1 MVSHSDGVLTVSY
14 EDLSWDGLL
23 GWLRPDRTS
32 ATITIT
38 VPKDCPVQLGVV
50 TASAIVSGISAA
62 TSVKSVSGAITL
74 DGVTGAVDAR
84 TVSGDI
90 EAQGLGG
97 TIGFNSVSGD
107 LTLADGSVDRLDAK
121 TVSGRVTA
129 DIDLDRDAA
138 LRVATVSGPV
148 AIRLPAE
155 HERPGGPA
163 VRHRPGAERVP
174 GPAAQP
180 EARRQH
186 AQRRP
191 GPGDGGAALRAVPGW
206 SGSPPCPARSRC
218 CSGAS
223 RTAAGGGRRGR
234 GQPMSPVFR
243 HGRLRLYLLKLL
255 DESPRHGYEV
265 IRLLQDR
272 FMGVYAPSPGTIYP
286 RLARLEEEGLV
297 THDEADGR
305 KVYRITDK
313 GREELRNRSDDLSD
327 LEDEITASVRD
338 IAREV
343 TQDVRETVRNLRE
356 ELTFAARDMHRNGPP
371 PPRGARPPRG
381 GSAPP
386 RGSGWADPGTY
397 RDLEQLARR
406 FSRELRDAA
415 AQAQAVSEDAVG
427 DLRTILD
434 DALDRIKAEVF
445 GKPGATR
452 PDAPRPDAA
461 PPDATQ
467 PDTPR
472 ETVSPEDGH
481 GDGGDPG
488 VPR

>member
-1 MVSHSDGVLTVSY
+1 MPRWTVDAPATYDFDRVDTLRVRTFGGSVAVLSTGERACLDIAGVTGQPLVVTHSDGTLTVSY

-23 GWLRPDRTS
+23 GWLRPDRTA

-38 VPKDCPVQLGVV
+38 VPRDCPVQLGVV

-62 TSVKSVSGAITL
+62 TSVKSVSGGITL

-148 AIRLPAE
+148 AIRLPADARARVDLRSTTGRVLSE
-155 HERPGGPA
+155 FPGLRPSQKPGASSLSGDLCPGGATAEASRAGPGQHHVRPGHAAAARA
-163 VRHRPGAERVP
+163 VR
-174 GPAAQP
+174 PAA
-180 EARRQH
+180 R
-186 AQRRP
+186 
-191 GPGDGGAALRAVPGW
+191 GGR
-206 SGSPPCPARSRC
+206 
-218 CSGAS
+218 
-223 RTAAGGGRRGR
+223 GGGR
-234 GQPMSPVFR
+234 QPVSPVFR

-313 GREELRNRSDDLSD
+313 GREELRNRSDDLSE

-343 TQDVRETVRNLRE
+343 TEDVRETVRNLRE
-356 ELTFAARDMHRNGPP
+356 ELTFAARDMHR
-371 PPRGARPPRG
+371 RGTARPP
-381 GSAPP
+381 P
-386 RGSGWADPGTY
+386 
-397 RDLEQLARR
+397 AR
-406 FSRELRDAA
+406 E
-415 AQAQAVSEDAVG
+415 
-427 DLRTILD
+427 
-434 DALDRIKAEVF
+434 
-445 GKPGATR
+445 R
-452 PDAPRPDAA
+452 PA
-461 PPDATQ
+461 
-467 PDTPR
+467 TPR
-472 ETVSPEDGH
+472 RGAHLVRLGRGPARASTARGPCGRESGS
-481 GDGGDPG
+481 
-488 VPR
+488 